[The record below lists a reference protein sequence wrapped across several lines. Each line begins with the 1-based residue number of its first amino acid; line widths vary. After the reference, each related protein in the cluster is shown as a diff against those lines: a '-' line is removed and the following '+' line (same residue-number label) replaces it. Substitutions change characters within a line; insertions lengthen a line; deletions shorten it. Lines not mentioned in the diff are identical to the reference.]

1 MSREE
6 CERLLAA
13 IDAARARTLTELAD
27 VGEAEFGLPTTMRPW
42 RWDTLLRLLLQFG
55 NHMREHATH
64 IEGTRAALGRP
75 PTQPQRILAEAE
87 IARGALLAATVG
99 LTDEDLDA
107 APPDGGWTVRRI
119 LEHIRNSE
127 QDYLEAIRL
136 ARAARPA
143 ARDG

>member
-1 MSREE
+1 MSREG
-6 CERLLAA
+6 CERLLAE
-13 IDAARARTLTELAD
+13 IHAARVRTLNKLAD
-27 VGEAEFGLPTTMRPW
+27 VSETEFGLPTTMRPW
-42 RWDTLLRLLLQFG
+42 KWDTLLRLLLQFG
-55 NHMREHATH
+55 DHMREHATH
-64 IEGTRAALGRP
+64 IEGARAAFGRP

-107 APPDGGWTVRRI
+107 APSDGGWTVRRI

-136 ARAARPA
+136 ARAAQPV
-143 ARDG
+143 AREG